1 MADKTVSFR
10 PFPGQSFSIVGSEHD
25 AGIVGE
31 LERSGGLYQ
40 REMTALLLRRLAPDS
55 VVVDGG
61 AHIGVLTVLLAE
73 LCRLGHVHAF
83 EPAPQNAAYLRA
95 NLAANGARNVTV
107 ESAALFDMDGELALS
122 FDDAYPGGT
131 HVGDG
136 SCQVRSVR
144 LDTWAAERRLDRL
157 DLVKLDVEGVELAV
171 LDGAEE
177 TIRRFRPVT
186 IVECNPVALPRFGGA
201 NYRRLFARMGS
212 LFPQVARIGAGGELV
227 PLLGDG
233 HLELALNHYGVVD
246 LVGVPEPAVEARA
259 DRLAFAVARVRG
271 VMDRASLKKAHNRWR
286 PPAENFVVD
295 PGAIALRPVPS
306 RLDGRAAE
314 TCAVPVEVSNG
325 TGTWLSSQFRYQP
338 VHLSYRWF
346 DRAGNLAVPE
356 GHRTPLPAPLRPGG
370 SVPIDVTVQFPAV
383 AGDYDL
389 RLTLVQE
396 HFAWLDE
403 IDERC
408 TARVPATVTTAA
420 EAPA

>member
-10 PFPGQSFSIVGSEHD
+10 PFPGQSFSIVGSEYD

-40 REMTALLLRRLAPDS
+40 REMVALLLRRLAPDS

-61 AHIGVLTVLLAE
+61 AHIGVLTVLLAK
-73 LCRLGHVHAF
+73 LCRLGHVYAF
-83 EPAPQNAAYLRA
+83 EPAPQNATYLRA

-107 ESAALFDMDGELALS
+107 ESAALFDIDGELALS

-136 SCQVRSVR
+136 SCKVRSVR
-144 LDTWAAERRLDRL
+144 LDTWAAERRLDQL
-157 DLVKLDVEGVELAV
+157 DLVKLDVEGVEMAV

-201 NYRRLFARMGS
+201 DYRHLFARMRA

-233 HLELALNHYGVVD
+233 HLELALNHYGVID

-259 DRLAFAVARVRG
+259 DSLALAVARARG
-271 VMDRASLKKAHNRWR
+271 LIDRASLKKTHNGWR

-295 PGAIALRPVPS
+295 PGTIALRPGPV

-314 TCAVPVEVSNG
+314 TCTVPVEVGNG
-325 TGTWLSSQFRYQP
+325 TRTWLSSQFRYQP

-370 SVPIDVTVQFPAV
+370 SVQLDVTVQFPAV

-389 RLTLVQE
+389 CVTLVQE

-408 TARVPATVTTAA
+408 SARVPARVEPA
-420 EAPA
+420 EARP